1 MKTYILAPNF
11 QYKPSGPIQLGNIIA
26 DPFRPTKP
34 LSTLPED
41 ETDNKP
47 AIESVLEYDHEIA
60 REEGR
65 AVGISFW
72 THFLAHIGAD
82 VDLTRGRDT
91 LQQYS
96 IAQLETRYLRDEP
109 LDDDAD
115 LARRLREPR
124 VQAAVNAGL
133 FGRRPVY
140 LVTGLK
146 IARGFS
152 LHTQLRRSVGS
163 GIGAEAPVVSLVST
177 GVRVGSERRDGF
189 TNSFT
194 AGDEAIVFAYQLH
207 KIRPPGRKQGAVVDV
222 FRSEA
227 AFLHDDDDDDGEQH
241 AGMAHEGISIAVATA
256 DALIDDEI
264 EAVSLERT
272 ELIDEE
278 TGALYECLSIQ
289 QQTDS

>member
-26 DPFRPTKP
+26 DPFYPTKP

-41 ETDNKP
+41 VKP
-47 AIESVLEYDHEIA
+47 PIESVLEYNHEISK
-60 REEGR
+60 EEGR
-65 AVGISFW
+65 TVGISFW
-72 THFLAHIGAD
+72 THFLAHVGAD

-96 IAQLETRYLRDEP
+96 ITQLETRYLRDEP

-124 VQAAVNAGL
+124 VQAAVSAGL

-152 LHTQLRRSVGS
+152 LQTQLRRSVGS
-163 GIGAEAPVVSLVST
+163 GIGAEVPVVNLVST
-177 GVRVGSERRDGF
+177 GVRVNNERRDGF

-194 AGDEAIVFAYQLH
+194 ASDEAIVFAYQLH
-207 KIRPPGRKQGAVVDV
+207 KIRPPGRKQGPVVDV

-227 AFLHDDDDDDGEQH
+227 AFLHDDDDDEQN
-241 AGMAHEGISIAVATA
+241 AGMDHEGMSIGVATA
-256 DALIDDEI
+256 DALMDDEI
-264 EAVSLERT
+264 EAISLERT
-272 ELIDEE
+272 ELVDEE
-278 TGALYECLSIQ
+278 TGALYECLKIKHQ
-289 QQTDS
+289 ADS